1 MDMLHLKEEIN
12 AMLLKS
18 DNDINL
24 SMEDVREVL
33 KSASRVM
40 YLCEGI
46 SCHQNDLDNMR
57 KNIYDI
63 VDRLKI
69 LTSGARVNYLIHIDL
84 DEKIDLDM
92 VRFFMDNLY
101 ELCEDDAT
109 VIFGTNT
116 IKRKDIHIE
125 PEVCMVFKILIG
137 VY

>member
-1 MDMLHLKEEIN
+1 MLHLNEEIN

-18 DNDINL
+18 HNDINL
-24 SMEDVREVL
+24 SIEDVREVL
-33 KSASRVM
+33 KCASRVM
-40 YLCEGI
+40 YFCESI
-46 SCHQNDLDNMR
+46 ACPQNDLDDMR
-57 KNIYDI
+57 RNIYDI
-63 VDRLKI
+63 VDRLKV

-116 IKRKDIHIE
+116 TTRKY
-125 PEVCMVFKILIG
+125 L
-137 VY
+137 